1 MGQGGYGIGQAYL
14 WYARDGLRLEH
25 QVHVFAFITADF
37 ARMLSERFQ
46 GYGKPVVR
54 VREGE
59 LVTENVPVPR
69 ASYAMPWLVS
79 RREVL
84 QELRSLQLLRSLLQR
99 LRPSPAPD
107 ASQGDLPQ
115 VASRI
120 FAALQHLNAQR
131 GSELVLVYL
140 PMRGEHRGARDERLP
155 RFVRKA
161 ARARGIA
168 YVDLIEELGKLP
180 AQEARNLYIEREES
194 GFPGAAGHLSTRG
207 NEWVAALLH
216 ERIAQLP
223 SLRRRLD

>member
-14 WYARDGLRLEH
+14 WYVRDGLRLEH
-25 QVHVFAFITADF
+25 HVHVFAFITVDF
-37 ARMLSERFQ
+37 ARMLSESFRS
-46 GYGKPVVR
+46 YGKPVLR
-54 VREGE
+54 VREDE

-69 ASYAMPWLVS
+69 ASYAMPWLDS
-79 RREVL
+79 RREAL
-84 QELRSLQLLRSLLQR
+84 EELRSLQLLRSLLKR
-99 LRPSPAPD
+99 LRPPPAPD
-107 ASQGDLPQ
+107 ASPEDLPQ

-120 FAALQHLNAQR
+120 FAALQRLNAQK
-131 GSELVLVYL
+131 GSELVLAYL

-161 ARARGIA
+161 ARTRGIA

-180 AQEARNLYIEREES
+180 AQEVRNLYIGREEIE
-194 GFPGAAGHLSTRG
+194 FPGAANHLSARG

-223 SLRRRLD
+223 SVRRRLE